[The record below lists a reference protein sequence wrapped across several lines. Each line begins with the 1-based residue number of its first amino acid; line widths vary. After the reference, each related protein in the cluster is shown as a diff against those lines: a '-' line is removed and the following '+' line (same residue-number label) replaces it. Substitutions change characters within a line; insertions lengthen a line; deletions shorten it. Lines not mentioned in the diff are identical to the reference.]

1 MKKNN
6 IGKEILDYAIII
18 IAVLVIRTFLFTPIQ
33 VEQKSMIPT
42 LDPND
47 IMVLNKIG
55 YNLFGVNRFDIVVIK
70 VEDEYIIKRVIGLP
84 GEKIEYKNGKLLVND
99 KVVNEDFIDV
109 YTEDFVLD
117 SIGYDKIPKDKYFVL
132 GDNRGNSTDSRV
144 LGLIDKKD
152 ILGKTNFIL
161 FPFNKFG
168 IVK

>member
-6 IGKEILDYAIII
+6 IGKEILDYILIIV
-18 IAVLVIRTFLFTPIQ
+18 AVLAIRTFLFTPIQ

-42 LDPND
+42 LNPND

-55 YNLFGVNRFDIVVIK
+55 YNIFGVNRFDIVVIK

-99 KVVNEDFIDV
+99 KVLNEDFIDV
-109 YTEDFVLD
+109 KTEDFVLD
-117 SIGYDKIPKDKYFVL
+117 SIGYDRIPKDKYFVL